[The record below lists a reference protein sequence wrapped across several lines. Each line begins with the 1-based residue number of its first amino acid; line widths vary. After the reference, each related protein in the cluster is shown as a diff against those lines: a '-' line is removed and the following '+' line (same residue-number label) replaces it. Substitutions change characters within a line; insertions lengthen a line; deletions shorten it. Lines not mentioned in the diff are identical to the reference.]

1 MRLIE
6 CFHLILKYIVSI
18 IALQRQ
24 STAYYQ
30 YRQYYPHP
38 KLFSAD
44 TYTNKQITNIHKYT
58 INKYTNHR
66 RFPHYPH
73 PESLSADD
81 NALKNLIDETDGIF
95 DGPDFSQIGLQKY

>member
-24 STAYYQ
+24 STACYQ